1 MHCLSPGL
9 YCNDSSVTISED
21 ETHQPEVKQ
30 GPCNVIGEP
39 TEASITSLAI
49 QVYGFGTIETICRS
63 QSIEEIPFDSAAKFM
78 AKMYDLRWEEYAA
91 AVETDEISEVSK
103 IGKIAAT
110 LTISL
115 TLTHTDGKVRV
126 IFLKGAPERVF
137 AMSRLTEAA
146 LTSWQSHAESLG
158 EQGMRVLGCAYK
170 VLAPDGTLAEE
181 ATHGLGFNNF
191 NITCLVGIADPPR
204 DEAIIAIEAAHEAG
218 ITVKMIT
225 GDHPI
230 TACAIGRKLG
240 LQNGT
245 HSAVTGADLDGLIS
259 NGDMATF
266 DEIVLHNNIFAR
278 TTPDHKLLIVK
289 SLQRQNL
296 SCSMTGDGVN
306 DAPALKQ
313 ANIGVAMGS
322 GTEIAKDASD
332 IIITDDNFA
341 TIIEA
346 IRYGRCTYNNLVK
359 ILVFVLPTN
368 AAQAFSIIVAL
379 IIGVEV
385 PFTALQILWVNM
397 ITSIT
402 LGLVLA
408 FEKPQARLM
417 RTLPR
422 HAGKSI
428 FGKFVGWRVLFVATL
443 LVGAVLG
450 NFQWEK
456 LRFDSLE
463 KLRTVAVNTLS
474 VGQVCYLFNCRHLRH
489 SAWPPWNFLLGNPV
503 IYLGLLGVTLAQGLF
518 TYSTAFQSL
527 FQTRPLDGWSWA
539 KMLLLGFVLFL
550 CVEVEKVLSD
560 CYRRHHPPTKSLE
573 EPWEEEFFEEEK
585 MMI

>member
-1 MHCLSPGL
+1 M
-9 YCNDSSVTISED
+9 
-21 ETHQPEVKQ
+21 
-30 GPCNVIGEP
+30 
-39 TEASITSLAI
+39 
-49 QVYGFGTIETICRS
+49 
-63 QSIEEIPFDSAAKFM
+63 
-78 AKMYDLRWEEYAA
+78 
-91 AVETDEISEVSK
+91 
-103 IGKIAAT
+103 
-110 LTISL
+110 
-115 TLTHTDGKVRV
+115 
-126 IFLKGAPERVF
+126 KGAPERVF
-137 AMSRLTEAA
+137 AMSRLTETA
-146 LTSWQSHAESLG
+146 LISWQSHAQYLG

-170 VLAPDGTLAEE
+170 LLPPHGSLTEE
-181 ATHGLGFNNF
+181 ASHGLGFNNF
-191 NITCLVGIADPPR
+191 TITSLVGIADPPR
-204 DEAIIAIEAAHEAG
+204 EEAIAAIEAAHKAG

-230 TACAIGRKLG
+230 TACTIGRKLG

-245 HSAVTGADLDGLIS
+245 HCAVTGADLDTLIS
-259 NGDMATF
+259 NGDLSTF

-289 SLQRQNL
+289 SLQRQHL

-322 GTEIAKDASD
+322 GTEIAKDASN

-368 AAQAFSIIVAL
+368 AAQAFSIVVAL
-379 IIGVEV
+379 IIGVDV
-385 PFTALQILWVNM
+385 PFTALQILWVNL

-408 FEKPQARLM
+408 FEKPQPRLM

-422 HAGKSI
+422 PVGKSI
-428 FGKFVGWRVLFVATL
+428 FGNFVSWRVLYVATL

-450 NFQWEK
+450 NFHWEK
-456 LRFDSLE
+456 LRFENLE

-489 SAWPPWNFLLGNPV
+489 SEWPPWNYLLGNPV
-503 IYLGLLGVTLAQGLF
+503 IYIGILGVFLAQGLF
-518 TYSTAFQSL
+518 TYSLAFQSL
-527 FQTRPLDGWSWA
+527 FQTKPLDGLSWA
-539 KMLLLGFVLFL
+539 KMILFGIAIFSL
-550 CVEVEKVLSD
+550 VELEKMLSN
-560 CYRRHHPPTKSLE
+560 CYRRYYPPIKTLE
-573 EPWEEEFFEEEK
+573 EPWEEEFLEEGRTT
-585 MMI
+585 I